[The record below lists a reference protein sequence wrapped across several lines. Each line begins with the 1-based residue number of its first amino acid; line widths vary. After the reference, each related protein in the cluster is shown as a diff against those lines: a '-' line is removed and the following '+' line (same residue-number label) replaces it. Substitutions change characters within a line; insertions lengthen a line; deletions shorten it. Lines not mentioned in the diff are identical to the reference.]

1 MKNLKLFA
9 VLALIACSPSKS
21 ERTKELS
28 ADDDTPG
35 IAWSKDTV
43 DALDILRQGIEEK
56 VSVVEVESARF
67 YLRDKN
73 DTCIYAA
80 TIVRV
85 LSEAMANHTKW
96 IDTQELMSAL
106 RENAS
111 NVESRC
117 YFPRNSEEA
126 KLLYRFTDRM
136 AAASIDS
143 AEPIRIVLWLR
154 HYLNDAV
161 EYSEYLHSVIPRIA
175 LNNTEGFI
183 REVNTFESSERLIIL
198 ENLEYL
204 PNIEAIQRL
213 RTNLK
218 NIKSKELHGV
228 IAEAETAIEK
238 IFER

>member
-1 MKNLKLFA
+1 M
-9 VLALIACSPSKS
+9 
-21 ERTKELS
+21 T
-28 ADDDTPG
+28 
-35 IAWSKDTV
+35 
-43 DALDILRQGIEEK
+43 
-56 VSVVEVESARF
+56 
-67 YLRDKN
+67 N
-73 DTCIYAA
+73 DTQ
-80 TIVRV
+80 
-85 LSEAMANHTKW
+85 W

-117 YFPRNSEEA
+117 YFPRNWEEV
-126 KLLYRFTDRM
+126 KLLCRFTDRM

-143 AEPIRIVLWLR
+143 AEPIRIELWLR

-218 NIKSKELHGV
+218 NIKSKELHGA